1 MGITVKK
8 PDRSDFVPAPA
19 GLHRAVCV
27 DVIDMGLIDT
37 GKFGVQDVVR
47 LVWQTEAMGAD
58 GKRYAIHKRY
68 NKTLGAKANLRR
80 DLVSWRG
87 MDFTP
92 EELKGFDL
100 EKLLGANCQL
110 NVVHNQKEIDGDMI
124 TFANVNSIVPA
135 PQGVDRL
142 QPLNYDREQDRD
154 QAPQPQQA
162 PPSSPGSHYSESEP
176 EPDAEDTP
184 EFEMEF

>member
-68 NKTLGAKANLRR
+68 NKTLGAKANLRTSPQKSSR
-80 DLVSWRG
+80 GSISKNSWEPTVSSTWCTTRRKS
-87 MDFTP
+87 MVT
-92 EELKGFDL
+92 
-100 EKLLGANCQL
+100 
-110 NVVHNQKEIDGDMI
+110 
-124 TFANVNSIVPA
+124 
-135 PQGVDRL
+135 
-142 QPLNYDREQDRD
+142 
-154 QAPQPQQA
+154 
-162 PPSSPGSHYSESEP
+162 
-176 EPDAEDTP
+176 
-184 EFEMEF
+184 